1 MIEFMSKKKSLVI
14 YTMFLIVLIYGLKI
28 ANTSYGMDT
37 NWFIQNPSGYMN
49 YWISIG
55 RFGEVI
61 LKKNLFERVHQ
72 YIYDKHLNLYT
83 FRNNFIIYNLPF

>member
-1 MIEFMSKKKSLVI
+1 
-14 YTMFLIVLIYGLKI
+14 
-28 ANTSYGMDT
+28 MDT

-61 LKKNLFERVHQ
+61 LKNIFERVHQ
-72 YIYDKHLNLYT
+72 YI
-83 FRNNFIIYNLPF
+83 

>member
-37 NWFIQNPSGYMN
+37 NWFIQNPLGYMN

-61 LKKNLFERVHQ
+61 LKNIFERVHQ
-72 YIYDKHLNLYT
+72 YI
-83 FRNNFIIYNLPF
+83 